1 MADAAVSQRELL
13 PVAGGD
19 IMPTDLHFD
28 GDTIQAGT
36 EHGAAWIERTFA
48 NDRCIF
54 RLRGLVSVDRD
65 TTEDTGLIMQAAK
78 DGMEV
83 CVNEDA
89 LQLIDWDLIRKATQP

>member
-1 MADAAVSQRELL
+1 
-13 PVAGGD
+13 
-19 IMPTDLHFD
+19 
-28 GDTIQAGT
+28 
-36 EHGAAWIERTFA
+36 
-48 NDRCIF
+48 
-54 RLRGLVSVDRD
+54 LRGLVSVDRD